1 MICSPKLI
9 LPGKVL
15 KKKKIETEK
24 QREMRGSGMSL
35 EGLMLELQLQYY
47 GHLM

>member
-1 MICSPKLI
+1 MICSPKLV
-9 LPGKVL
+9 LTRKVL

-24 QREMRGSGMSL
+24 QREMRGRGMNW
-35 EGLMLELQLQYY
+35 ERLMLELQLQYC